1 MELTKIEDIL
11 ARINSLV
18 DGWKSMDAVPAI
30 ERDVVLASL
39 RDLYSQLLDMRGDES
54 LAASVAETI
63 AATPSVEHKPEAA
76 ESPAQVAPEEV
87 AAETAPAEEA
97 VESAE
102 EAVESAEEPIKSV
115 AEEDPFADIFDIE
128 ALLGLSD
135 EERSTPESEAP
146 AIEAPA
152 IEVPEAVV
160 SAPAEVALAP
170 APIPAPAEVAPA
182 PAPIPAPAEVAPAS
196 APAPAPINMGGG
208 LFDIEDIPV
217 RKKTNRKII
226 SLYNTAP
233 ASAPVAEQTPE
244 AKPVVQSHVEPKP
257 APAPAPSPAPAP
269 APAPRPMPQ
278 PTVTEAPKRLG
289 DVLGGG
295 VTTLA
300 DKLVDDSQP
309 TPAMSRITDLR
320 KAIGINDKFLM
331 VRDLFDGDVARY
343 EDTIDTL
350 NEFDDL
356 DDCMIYIIENF
367 AWNPDLEGAKLLVSL
382 IERKLA

>member
-63 AATPSVEHKPEAA
+63 AATPSVEHKPEAVELPA
-76 ESPAQVAPEEV
+76 EAEV
-87 AAETAPAEEA
+87 AAEEVATEKTPAEEA
-97 VESAE
+97 AP
-102 EAVESAEEPIKSV
+102 AEEPIKSV
-115 AEEDPFADIFDIE
+115 VEEDPFADIFDIE

-135 EERSTPESEAP
+135 EERSTPENEAP
-146 AIEAPA
+146 AIEAP
-152 IEVPEAVV
+152 EAVV
-160 SAPAEVALAP
+160 ST
-170 APIPAPAEVAPA
+170 PAEVAPA
-182 PAPIPAPAEVAPAS
+182 PAPIPAPAEVAPAPAEV
-196 APAPAPINMGGG
+196 APAPAPMNMGGG

-244 AKPVVQSHVEPKP
+244 AKPVEQPRVEPKSEP
-257 APAPAPSPAPAP
+257 KPEPTPAPSPAPAP
-269 APAPRPMPQ
+269 APRPTPRPMPQ

>member
-1 MELTKIEDIL
+1 MEQTKIEDIL

-63 AATPSVEHKPEAA
+63 ATAPSVEHKPEAA
-76 ESPAQVAPEEV
+76 ESHAQVAPEEV
-87 AAETAPAEEA
+87 AAEATPAEVA
-97 VESAE
+97 VER
-102 EAVESAEEPIKSV
+102 AEEPIKSV
-115 AEEDPFADIFDIE
+115 VEEDPFADIFDIE

-135 EERSTPESEAP
+135 EERSTPESETP

-152 IEVPEAVV
+152 IEAPEVVV
-160 SAPAEVALAP
+160 S
-170 APIPAPAEVAPA
+170 APAEVAPA
-182 PAPIPAPAEVAPAS
+182 PAPIPAPAEVAPAP
-196 APAPAPINMGGG
+196 APAPAPMNMGGG

-233 ASAPVAEQTPE
+233 ASAPVAEHAPE
-244 AKPVVQSHVEPKP
+244 AKPMEQPRVEPKSEPKPEPTP
-257 APAPAPSPAPAP
+257 APAPR
-269 APAPRPMPQ
+269 PAPRPMPQ

>member
-63 AATPSVEHKPEAA
+63 AATPSVEHKPEAV

-87 AAETAPAEEA
+87 AAETTPAE
-97 VESAE
+97 V
-102 EAVESAEEPIKSV
+102 AVESAEEPINSV

-146 AIEAPA
+146 AIE
-152 IEVPEAVV
+152 VPEAVV
-160 SAPAEVALAP
+160 SAPAEVAPAP

-182 PAPIPAPAEVAPAS
+182 PAPIPAPAEVAPAP
-196 APAPAPINMGGG
+196 APAPAPMNMGGG

-233 ASAPVAEQTPE
+233 ASAPVAEHAPE
-244 AKPVVQSHVEPKP
+244 AKPVEQPRVEPKSEPKPEPTP
-257 APAPAPSPAPAP
+257 APAPRPT
-269 APAPRPMPQ
+269 PRPMPQ
-278 PTVTEAPKRLG
+278 PTVAEAPKRLG

>member
-63 AATPSVEHKPEAA
+63 AAAPSVEHKPEAVELPA
-76 ESPAQVAPEEV
+76 EAEVAAEEV
-87 AAETAPAEEA
+87 AAETTPAE
-97 VESAE
+97 V
-102 EAVESAEEPIKSV
+102 AVESAEEPIKSV

-135 EERSTPESEAP
+135 EERSAPESEAP

-152 IEVPEAVV
+152 IEAPEAVV
-160 SAPAEVALAP
+160 NTPAEVAPAS

-182 PAPIPAPAEVAPAS
+182 EV
-196 APAPAPINMGGG
+196 APAPAPAPAPMNMGGG

-233 ASAPVAEQTPE
+233 ASAPVAEHAPE
-244 AKPVVQSHVEPKP
+244 AKPVEQPHVEPKSEPKPEPTP
-257 APAPAPSPAPAP
+257 APAPAPRPT
-269 APAPRPMPQ
+269 PRPMPQ

>member
-1 MELTKIEDIL
+1 
-11 ARINSLV
+11 
-18 DGWKSMDAVPAI
+18 
-30 ERDVVLASL
+30 
-39 RDLYSQLLDMRGDES
+39 
-54 LAASVAETI
+54 
-63 AATPSVEHKPEAA
+63 
-76 ESPAQVAPEEV
+76 
-87 AAETAPAEEA
+87 
-97 VESAE
+97 
-102 EAVESAEEPIKSV
+102 
-115 AEEDPFADIFDIE
+115 
-128 ALLGLSD
+128 
-135 EERSTPESEAP
+135 
-146 AIEAPA
+146 
-152 IEVPEAVV
+152 
-160 SAPAEVALAP
+160 
-170 APIPAPAEVAPA
+170 
-182 PAPIPAPAEVAPAS
+182 
-196 APAPAPINMGGG
+196 
-208 LFDIEDIPV
+208 
-217 RKKTNRKII
+217 
-226 SLYNTAP
+226 
-233 ASAPVAEQTPE
+233 
-244 AKPVVQSHVEPKP
+244 
-257 APAPAPSPAPAP
+257 
-269 APAPRPMPQ
+269 MPH

>member
-63 AATPSVEHKPEAA
+63 AAAPSVEHKPEAVELPA
-76 ESPAQVAPEEV
+76 EAEV
-87 AAETAPAEEA
+87 AAEEVTTETTP
-97 VESAE
+97 AE

-146 AIEAPA
+146 AIEAP
-152 IEVPEAVV
+152 EAVV
-160 SAPAEVALAP
+160 SAA
-170 APIPAPAEVAPA
+170 AEVAPA
-182 PAPIPAPAEVAPAS
+182 EVVP
-196 APAPAPINMGGG
+196 APAPAPMNMGGG

-233 ASAPVAEQTPE
+233 ASAPVAEHAPE
-244 AKPVVQSHVEPKP
+244 AKPVELPRVEPKSEP
-257 APAPAPSPAPAP
+257 KPEPTPAPAPSPAPAP
-269 APAPRPMPQ
+269 APRPTPRPMPH

>member
-63 AATPSVEHKPEAA
+63 AATPSVEHKPEAVELPA
-76 ESPAQVAPEEV
+76 EAEVAAEEV
-87 AAETAPAEEA
+87 AAETTPAE
-97 VESAE
+97 V
-102 EAVESAEEPIKSV
+102 AVESAEEPIKSV

-146 AIEAPA
+146 AIEAP
-152 IEVPEAVV
+152 EAVV
-160 SAPAEVALAP
+160 SAPAEVAPAP
-170 APIPAPAEVAPA
+170 APVPA
-182 PAPIPAPAEVAPAS
+182 PAPIPAPAEVAPAEV
-196 APAPAPINMGGG
+196 APAPAPMNMGGG

-233 ASAPVAEQTPE
+233 ASAPVAEHAPE
-244 AKPVVQSHVEPKP
+244 AKPVEQPRVEPKPAPTPTPKP
-257 APAPAPSPAPAP
+257 APAPAPRPTPT
-269 APAPRPMPQ
+269 PRPMPQ
-278 PTVTEAPKRLG
+278 PTVT
-289 DVLGGG
+289 
-295 VTTLA
+295 
-300 DKLVDDSQP
+300 
-309 TPAMSRITDLR
+309 
-320 KAIGINDKFLM
+320 
-331 VRDLFDGDVARY
+331 
-343 EDTIDTL
+343 
-350 NEFDDL
+350 
-356 DDCMIYIIENF
+356 
-367 AWNPDLEGAKLLVSL
+367 
-382 IERKLA
+382 

>member
-63 AATPSVEHKPEAA
+63 AATPSVEHKPEAVELPA
-76 ESPAQVAPEEV
+76 EAEVAAEEV
-87 AAETAPAEEA
+87 AAETTPAE
-97 VESAE
+97 V
-102 EAVESAEEPIKSV
+102 AVESAEEPIKSV
-115 AEEDPFADIFDIE
+115 VEEDPFADIFDIE

-152 IEVPEAVV
+152 IEAPEAVV
-160 SAPAEVALAP
+160 SAPV
-170 APIPAPAEVAPA
+170 EVAPA
-182 PAPIPAPAEVAPAS
+182 PAPIPAPAEVAPAEV
-196 APAPAPINMGGG
+196 APAPAPAPAPMNMGGG

-233 ASAPVAEQTPE
+233 ASAPVAEHAPE
-244 AKPVVQSHVEPKP
+244 AKPVEQPRVEPKSEPKPEPTP
-257 APAPAPSPAPAP
+257 APVPAPT
-269 APAPRPMPQ
+269 PRPMPQ